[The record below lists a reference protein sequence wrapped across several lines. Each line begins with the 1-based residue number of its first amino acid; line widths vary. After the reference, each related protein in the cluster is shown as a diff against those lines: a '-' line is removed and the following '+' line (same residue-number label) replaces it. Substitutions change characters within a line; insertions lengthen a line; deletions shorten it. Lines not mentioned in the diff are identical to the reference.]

1 LRTFTS
7 KPLVITETGATN
19 VSGEMAP
26 WITQMF
32 QELPAHT
39 DIIGVIWFEAFNV
52 IDWKV
57 TDDPAASRAFATGLA
72 SPRYQA
78 QWKPGMPG
86 LPTVP
91 VPALV
96 PGAAPAVTAS
106 PATPATTPPPVA
118 ATTPVTGPSS
128 PAPPRP
134 VPSTSH
140 PATPAPKPSP
150 TPSPATARP

>member
-1 LRTFTS
+1 
-7 KPLVITETGATN
+7 
-19 VSGEMAP
+19 
-26 WITQMF
+26 MF

-57 TDDPAASRAFATGLA
+57 TDDLAASRAFAAGLA
-72 SPRYQA
+72 SPQYQV

-86 LPTVP
+86 LLTVP

-96 PGAAPAVTAS
+96 PGTAPAVTAS
-106 PATPATTPPPVA
+106 PAAPAPATTPPPVA
-118 ATTPVTGPSS
+118 ATTPVTRPSS

-134 VPSTSH
+134 VPTTSH

-150 TPSPATARP
+150 TLSPATSLP